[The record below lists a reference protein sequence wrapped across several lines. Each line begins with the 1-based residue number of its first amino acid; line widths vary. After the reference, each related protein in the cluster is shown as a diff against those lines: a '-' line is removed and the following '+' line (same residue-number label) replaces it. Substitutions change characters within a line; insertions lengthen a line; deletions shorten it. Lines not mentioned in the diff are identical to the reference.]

1 MKNSSF
7 RNYKEKILEGQ
18 SESDLKEWE
27 EPEPEPEMGYY
38 EEEDTLDEFV
48 KEFDVQKL
56 ISSAFDNENSEGSES
71 FECLNRYHVTD
82 EDEDEIL
89 EIS

>member
-1 MKNSSF
+1 MKNSSI
-7 RNYKEKILEGQ
+7 RNYKEKTLEGQ

-27 EPEPEPEMGYY
+27 EPEMGYY

-48 KEFDVQKL
+48 KELDVQKL
-56 ISSAFDNENSEGSES
+56 ISSAFDDSEGSES
-71 FECLNRYHVTD
+71 FEVLNRYQVTD

>member
-1 MKNSSF
+1 MKNSSI

-27 EPEPEPEMGYY
+27 EPEMGYY

-48 KEFDVQKL
+48 KELDVQKL

-71 FECLNRYHVTD
+71 FECLNRYQVTD